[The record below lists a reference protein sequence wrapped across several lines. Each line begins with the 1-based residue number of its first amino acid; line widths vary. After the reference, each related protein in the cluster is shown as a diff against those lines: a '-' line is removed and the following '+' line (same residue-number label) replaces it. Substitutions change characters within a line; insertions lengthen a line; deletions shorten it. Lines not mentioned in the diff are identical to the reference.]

1 MEYKIPNFYQ
11 AMPQCSRQGHQENI
25 VYFCVN
31 EQCPK
36 KFEELCVQCLNK
48 RETSHKHSEYLLIE
62 NAYNFLT
69 DLYYRQQNKI
79 EQQAS
84 LQEAFESIKTL
95 KFKILEIFE
104 NMENQIAQLKDRFD
118 TQYHLQQLF
127 KQNFIDKQNKKRFFI
142 SELKQLIQDFNKYV
156 YYNFEKSG
164 INTIIMKEFS
174 DYLDDVQKMN
184 FSEAQQ
190 DIQNL
195 IQFTKS
201 LNIIKHQQLKVMHR
215 LQEKAPD
222 QSFILTQ
229 KPIGFSAISLK
240 RFQLLGIYI
249 PFLLPIER
257 QRRNLEIKLSI
268 YLNSNNEL
276 IHKQDMK
283 IIHESLLKQRPTL
296 QNKYLLQ
303 LNTPITI
310 EEHQV
315 FTIQICSKSNCS
327 FQRYKTFCNQN
338 LIKQLND
345 DLHSK
350 SLIEQICTFFIT
362 DFLIR
367 MIN

>member
-11 AMPQCSRQGHQENI
+11 QLHSHYKRAMPQCSRLGHQENI

-79 EQQAS
+79 EQQAC

-104 NMENQIAQLKDRFD
+104 NMENQMAQLKDRFD

-127 KQNFIDKQNKKRFFI
+127 KQNFVDKQNKKRFFI

-174 DYLDDVQKMN
+174 DYLDDIQKMN
-184 FSEAQQ
+184 FSEAQK

-215 LQEKAPD
+215 LQEKVPD

-229 KPIGFSAISLK
+229 KPIGFSAISLQ

-249 PFLLPIER
+249 PHLLPIER
-257 QRRNLEIKLSI
+257 QRVCI
-268 YLNSNNEL
+268 
-276 IHKQDMK
+276 
-283 IIHESLLKQRPTL
+283 
-296 QNKYLLQ
+296 
-303 LNTPITI
+303 
-310 EEHQV
+310 
-315 FTIQICSKSNCS
+315 
-327 FQRYKTFCNQN
+327 
-338 LIKQLND
+338 
-345 DLHSK
+345 
-350 SLIEQICTFFIT
+350 
-362 DFLIR
+362 
-367 MIN
+367 